1 MKYIIEKIS
10 DKVEKFY
17 KSGKAIATNF
27 LDPAEV
33 IGVMHE
39 VKFVE
44 HFLWGGFDGAERK
57 IIVIGEEMID
67 TERQEFLAAIRIK
80 AENAF
85 LHRSVLGSILGL
97 GIKREMVGDIVV
109 QENLCDIIVVKNIA
123 QYIINNLKFVGR
135 EKVQVSEIL
144 ISEILVPVDTSKEVK
159 TTVSSLRVDAVIS
172 AGFGIS
178 REKSAALIKGEGVKL
193 NHVLIKSAVKTIHA
207 GDLISV
213 RGNGRLEV
221 VEIGGTSKSG
231 RIKLILARK

>member
-1 MKYIIEKIS
+1 MK
-10 DKVEKFY
+10 
-17 KSGKAIATNF
+17 
-27 LDPAEV
+27 P
-33 IGVMHE
+33 
-39 VKFVE
+39 
-44 HFLWGGFDGAERK
+44 
-57 IIVIGEEMID
+57 
-67 TERQEFLAAIRIK
+67 
-80 AENAF
+80 
-85 LHRSVLGSILGL
+85 
-97 GIKREMVGDIVV
+97 
-109 QENLCDIIVVKNIA
+109 ENLCDIIVVKNIA

-193 NHVLIKSAVKTIHA
+193 NHVLIKSTVKTIHA

>member
-33 IGVMHE
+33 IGDMHE

-159 TTVSSLRVDAVIS
+159 TSLRVDAVIS

>member
-80 AENAF
+80 AEKAF

-193 NHVLIKSAVKTIHA
+193 NHVLIKSAVKTVHA

-231 RIKLILARK
+231 RIKLVLARK